1 MPTTSEKQHRLMEAV
16 AHEPKV
22 AKKLGIP
29 QTVGKEIV
37 AHDSAPTSQP
47 KSRYMDRKNK

>member
-37 AHDSAPTSQP
+37 AHDSAPP

>member
-22 AKKLGIP
+22 AEKTGIP
-29 QTVGKEIV
+29 QSVGKEMV
-37 AHDSAPTSQP
+37 AHDSATA
-47 KSRYMDRKNK
+47 KTRYMNRKKK

>member
-29 QTVGKEIV
+29 QTVGNELV
-37 AHDSAPTSQP
+37 AHDSARQQP
-47 KSRYMDRKNK
+47 ESRSMDRKNK